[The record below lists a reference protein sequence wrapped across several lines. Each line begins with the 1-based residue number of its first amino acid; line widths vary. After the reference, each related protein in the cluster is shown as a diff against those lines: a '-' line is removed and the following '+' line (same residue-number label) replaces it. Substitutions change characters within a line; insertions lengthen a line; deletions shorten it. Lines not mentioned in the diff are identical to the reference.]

1 MLVIQTLEVY
11 AAASLREALTAVAR
25 TFEAGHP
32 GAKVRLTFAG
42 SQTLAAQI
50 ANGAPADLFASA
62 AAKNMDGL
70 AYDPKT
76 RRVFAVNRLVVVSSG
91 KAVDLRGLADV
102 GKLVLAARAVPAGG
116 YARAAILKA
125 SRAYGSGWRSKV
137 EARVVSEE
145 ADVRSVLA
153 KVKLGEADAGIV
165 YASDAF
171 SAGKGLRA
179 VPIPAAFQPKIEY
192 PVAVLKDA
200 REASLA
206 EEFVRLLLSPEG
218 QRALVKQG
226 FLKP

>member
-1 MLVIQTLEVY
+1 MLAVHTLEVY
-11 AAASLREALTAVAR
+11 AAASLREAFTAIAR

-32 GAKVRLTFAG
+32 EVRVRLTFAG
-42 SQTLAAQI
+42 SQSLAAQI

-62 AAKNMDGL
+62 AAKNLDGL

-76 RRVFAVNRLVVVSSG
+76 RQVFAVNRLVVVSSG
-91 KAVDLRGLADV
+91 GAVDLKGLANV
-102 GKLVLAARAVPAGG
+102 GKLVIAARAVPAGG

-125 SRAYGSGWRSKV
+125 SRVYGAGWKAKV
-137 EARVVSEE
+137 EGRVVSEE

-179 VPIPAAFQPKIEY
+179 VAIPAAFQPRIEY
-192 PVAVLKDA
+192 PVAVLKEA
-200 REASLA
+200 REARLA
-206 EEFVRLLLSPEG
+206 GEFVRLLLSPGG
-218 QRALVKQG
+218 QRALVKRG
-226 FLKP
+226 FLRP